1 MAARQSLEK
10 NAALGGPAVDG
21 IPFVPVNRPNRG
33 NVRLVFEGVIGQR
46 QDGEASAADRSHGIS
61 GRAAHFTVQFRLG
74 RLAAR

>member
-10 NAALGGPAVDG
+10 NAALGRPAVDG
-21 IPFVPVNRPNRG
+21 IPFVPVNHPNRR
-33 NVRLVFEGVIGQR
+33 NVRLVVEGVVGQR
-46 QDGEASAADRSHGIS
+46 QNGESLAADRPHGFS